1 MENLNRTD
9 HVETNRSSW

>member
-9 HVETNRSSW
+9 HVETNRSSQ